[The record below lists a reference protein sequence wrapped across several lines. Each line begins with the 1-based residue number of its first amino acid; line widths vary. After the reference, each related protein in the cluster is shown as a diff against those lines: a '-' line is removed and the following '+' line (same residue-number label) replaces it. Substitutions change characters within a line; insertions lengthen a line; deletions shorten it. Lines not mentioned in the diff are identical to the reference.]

1 MNKFQKI
8 EPALKTRG
16 VTYAIRDIITLAN
29 NVASTGKKMYYLNI
43 GDPNVYDFDTP
54 PELVDSVVE
63 ALRSYKNGYAPS
75 SGIPSAIE
83 AIRRDAEEVK
93 GIKNIQDVFVTT
105 GAAEAIDIVVSSL
118 LNPGENMLTPRPGYP
133 LYTALEAKLSL
144 ERNPYFLDESNG
156 WQPDPDEIRSKINQ
170 RTRAI
175 LLINP
180 NNPTGS
186 VYSREVLEEI
196 VEIAREYNLVI
207 LADEIYD
214 KLVFDGE
221 EEMTSIASLDSELPV
236 VTFSGMSK
244 NFMAPGWRLGW
255 GIVSGREELV
265 ANIVDAFNRL
275 LRSRVSANHPLM
287 YAIPTALNGDQSHLE
302 ETHAKLR
309 RRSQLTSDMINS
321 IDGIDLIQPKGAFY
335 AFPSIKVHDD
345 EHFCVELLR
354 ETGVVVVPGSG
365 FGQKPG
371 ENHFRIVICP
381 TENDLRE
388 AYTLIGDFYKEYRE
402 KM

>member
-1 MNKFQKI
+1 MKHFQKI

-16 VTYAIRDIITLAN
+16 VTYAIRDIISLAN
-29 NVASTGKKMYYLNI
+29 DVANTGKQMYYLNI

-54 PELVDSVVE
+54 PELVDAVVE
-63 ALRSYKNGYAPS
+63 ALRSHKNGYAPS
-75 SGIPSAIE
+75 SGIPEAIE
-83 AIRRDAEEVK
+83 AVRRDAEEVK
-93 GIKNIQDVFVTT
+93 GIKNIQDIFITT

-118 LNPGENMLTPRPGYP
+118 LNPGENMLTPKPGYP

-144 ERNPYFLDESNG
+144 ERNPYYLNESNG
-156 WQPDPDEIRSKINQ
+156 WQPDPDEIRAKINQ

-196 VEIAREYNLVI
+196 VQIAREYNLVI

-221 EEMTSIASLDSELPV
+221 QEMISIASLDSEVPII
-236 VTFSGMSK
+236 TFSGMSK

-255 GIVSGREELV
+255 GIVSGKEDFV
-265 ANIVDAFNRL
+265 ADIIDAFNRL

-287 YAIPTALNGDQSHLE
+287 YAIKPALSGGQKHLQE
-302 ETHAKLR
+302 ALSKLKK
-309 RRSQLTSDMINS
+309 RSDLTMKMINE
-321 IDGIDLIQPKGAFY
+321 IDGIDLVQPSGAFY
-335 AFPSIKVHDD
+335 AFPSVRVHDD
-345 EHFCVELLR
+345 SHFCVELLR

-371 ENHFRIVICP
+371 EQHFRIVICP
-381 TENDLRE
+381 TEKDLTE
-388 AYTLIGDFYKEYRE
+388 AYSLIGDFYKEYRE
-402 KM
+402 RM